1 MSFCYKRGMRC
12 ARIHRLSPCAGAF
25 LALCVAVSGGVHAS
39 TNALPDAREI
49 VRRSNDLLRDT
60 NSYAVV
66 VMEIARAKWSRSVTL
81 EAWTSGTDKAF
92 IRTLAPR
99 KDKGVT
105 FLKRGREAWHYVPVI
120 DRVVKIPPSMMLQ
133 SWMGSDFTNDDVV
146 RADSIVT
153 DYEHKVVREEEREGR
168 PCWVVEAIPK
178 PDAPVVWGKLRF
190 TVDQANYVAER
201 IEYEDEDGELIKY
214 GETTEVSLV
223 EGREVATTFEMHDV
237 TRPGNRTTIK
247 YRRIT
252 FSPVMDKDTFTLKN
266 LRRKR

>member
-1 MSFCYKRGMRC
+1 MSALLACC
-12 ARIHRLSPCAGAF
+12 AAIPCAIGAE
-25 LALCVAVSGGVHAS
+25 

-66 VMEIARAKWSRSVTL
+66 VMEITRPKWSRSVTL
-81 EAWTSGTDKAF
+81 EAWTSGSDNAF
-92 IRTLAPR
+92 IRTLSPR

-105 FLKRGREAWHYVPVI
+105 FLKRGREAWNYVPAI
-120 DRVVKIPPSMMLQ
+120 DRVIKIPPAMMLQ
-133 SWMGSDFTNDDVV
+133 AWMGSDFTNDDVV

-153 DYEHKVVREEEREGR
+153 DYEHKVVRAEEREGKL
-168 PCWVVEAIPK
+168 CWVVEAIPK
-178 PDAPVVWGKLRF
+178 PNAPVVWGKLRF
-190 TVDQANYVAER
+190 MVDQANYGAER
-201 IEYEDEDGELIKY
+201 IEYEDEDGELVKY
-214 GETTEVSLV
+214 GEATDVSLV
-223 EGREVATTFEMHDV
+223 EGRELATTFVMHDV

-252 FSPVMDKDTFTLKN
+252 FSPNLDEDTFTLKN

>member
-1 MSFCYKRGMRC
+1 MLYF
-12 ARIHRLSPCAGAF
+12 RIHRSVLCAGA
-25 LALCVAVSGGVHAS
+25 ALLFHAAVSPLGSRAS
-39 TNALPDAREI
+39 TNAVPDAREI

-66 VMEIARAKWSRSVTL
+66 VMEITRPKWSRSVTL
-81 EAWTSGTDKAF
+81 EAWTSGADKAF

-105 FLKRGREAWHYVPVI
+105 FLKRGREAWHYVPSI
-120 DRVVKIPPSMMLQ
+120 DRVIKIPPSMMLQ

-146 RADSIVT
+146 RADSIVA
-153 DYEHKVVREEEREGR
+153 DYDHAVVRDEEYAGQR
-168 PCWVVEAIPK
+168 CWVIEAVPK

-190 TVDQANYVAER
+190 KIAQSNYVALR
-201 IEYEDEDGELIKY
+201 VEYEDEDGELVKY
-214 GETTEVSLV
+214 GEATDVSLV
-223 EGREVATTFEMHDV
+223 EGRELATTFKMQDM
-237 TRPGNRTTIK
+237 TRPGNRTTLK

-252 FSPVMDKDTFTLKN
+252 FTPEMNKDTFTLKN